1 MLDLLEEEL
10 VQEVVVVVGV
20 ALCGWREPGDA
31 VMVSCSLPALIALIN
46 KRFSPVRACPTLTLL
61 AQLTVIM

>member
-46 KRFSPVRACPTLTLL
+46 KRFSQCGPAPPSQCWHS
-61 AQLTVIM
+61 